1 MSLKLLGQHDLLSEA
16 PRLLAGGAVL
26 YVIGLVIYRLLFH
39 PLRNIPG
46 PWYAAA
52 TYWYEFYQDVIL
64 DGHYIKDYPKLHA
77 KYGPVVR
84 VSPSRVHVNDP
95 EYFKEVYGLG
105 TKYTKDPDFFQSGG
119 GIKYSIIMLIDP
131 EAHKQRRSTVK
142 SLFSP
147 KQMDQLAPVVLDVVK
162 RGMARAQRSFERGE
176 PLSMQPLWQSVTV
189 DTIMPVLFDRHMNL
203 VDSDEEIPPF
213 LDIMHKFA
221 ENFLITKHFPFLIHL
236 AMSIPMSI
244 AQKVLPGYAQ
254 FRQQCAE
261 WIQEI
266 EDKQINGNDT
276 AADGR
281 STYFDL
287 LLSTRN
293 TKMYHKLSRD
303 ALVDE
308 ALALCFAGTDTTS
321 FALTF
326 GTYYLLRNEDKL
338 AKMLEELKNVPTNAE
353 GLYEYRDVCKLPYL
367 VRGSKSDYCPQTAV
381 IKEILRLSS
390 PVPGIIP
397 RRVPAGGATVAG
409 HYLPEGTTVS
419 QALRSIHDN
428 ASLFPEPEKFIP
440 ERWLGEDGWALEK
453 YFVPFSKGPRSCLGM
468 NVAYV
473 EMYLSIANFFSRF
486 NMSLYKT
493 DETTAIWI
501 DSAAARIW
509 KPIRVKINSVNGET
523 S

>member
-1 MSLKLLGQHDLLSEA
+1 MALKLLGQQSLLSDA
-16 PRLLAGGAVL
+16 PRIFVVGLVL
-26 YVIGLVIYRLLFH
+26 YAVGLVAYRLLFH

-84 VSPSRVHVNDP
+84 VSPSRVHVYNP
-95 EYFKEVYGLG
+95 EYFKEVYGNG

-131 EAHKQRRSTVK
+131 EAHKQRRNTVK
-142 SLFSP
+142 SIFSP

-162 RGMARAQRSFERGE
+162 RAMARAQRSFEKGE
-176 PLSMQPLWQSVTV
+176 AISMQPFWQAVTV
-189 DTIMPVLFDRHMNL
+189 DTIMPVLFDRSMNL
-203 VDSDEEIPPF
+203 VDQDEEFPPF
-213 LDIMHKFA
+213 LDIMEKFA
-221 ENFLITKHFPFLIHL
+221 ENFLVTKHFPFLIHL
-236 AMSIPMSI
+236 AMAIPMSI
-244 AQKVLPGYAQ
+244 AQKLLPGYAQ
-254 FRQQCAE
+254 FRHQCSE

-266 EDKQINGNDT
+266 EDKQNAGIDT
-276 AADGR
+276 ASDGR
-281 STYFDL
+281 STYFDT
-287 LLSTRN
+287 LLSTKN
-293 TKMYHKLSRD
+293 TKMYHKLSREV
-303 ALVDE
+303 LVDE

-321 FALTF
+321 FGLTF
-326 GTYYLLRNEDKL
+326 GTYYLLRHPGKL
-338 AKMLEELKNVPTNAE
+338 EKVLKELKTVGTNSE
-353 GLYEYRDVCKLPYL
+353 GLYEYRDISSLPYL
-367 VRGSKSDYCPQTAV
+367 SAT

-397 RRVPAGGATVAG
+397 RRVPKGGATVDSY
-409 HYLPEGTTVS
+409 YLPEGTTVS
-419 QALRSIHDN
+419 QTLRTIHDN
-428 ASLFPEPEKFIP
+428 PDLFAEPEKFIP
-440 ERWLGEDGWALEK
+440 ERWLGEQGWALEK

-486 NMSLYKT
+486 DMSLYKT

-509 KPIRVKINSVNGET
+509 KPIRVKIDSIKEHP
-523 S
+523 